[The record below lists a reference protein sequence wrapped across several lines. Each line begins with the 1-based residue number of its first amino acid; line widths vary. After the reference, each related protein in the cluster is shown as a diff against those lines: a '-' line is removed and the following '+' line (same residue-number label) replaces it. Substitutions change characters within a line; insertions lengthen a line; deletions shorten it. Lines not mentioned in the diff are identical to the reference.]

1 MSVELDL
8 PDLSSVPAAG
18 SPLLDLLRP
27 AFGVIA
33 RNLWRTTEHHRDRI
47 PDGRCILAVNHV
59 GLLDGPLVVALNQ
72 DAQAMAK
79 KELWKVKPLGHFL
92 DAVGQVPIDRWNPDP
107 GSIRRCIAVL
117 QAERRLVIFPEQ
129 HRGNGDFAQ
138 FKRGTAYL
146 AMVTGAPVVP
156 VALIGAATN
165 GTGIRSVQ
173 TTDWDEDGIAD
184 LRIVLT
190 GGGSVTLLGI
200 SSLAGV
206 ISETTT
212 TKLGL
217 IDGGF
222 AGHATLAADGWLV
235 S

>member
-8 PDLSSVPAAG
+8 PDLSSAPAAG

-27 AFGVIA
+27 TVGVIA

-47 PDGRCILAVNHV
+47 PNGRCILAVNHV

-156 VALIGAATN
+156 VALIGAATT
-165 GTGIRSVQ
+165 GTGIRSVPRPRSRVDVVYGDKVDVAPKAWPR
-173 TTDWDEDGIAD
+173 TAGEVAD
-184 LRIVLT
+184 LTAVLQ
-190 GGGSVTLLGI
+190 
-200 SSLAGV
+200 LACQQNLQQAQQ
-206 ISETTT
+206 E
-212 TKLGL
+212 LGL
-217 IDGGF
+217 VL
-222 AGHATLAADGWLV
+222 H
-235 S
+235 